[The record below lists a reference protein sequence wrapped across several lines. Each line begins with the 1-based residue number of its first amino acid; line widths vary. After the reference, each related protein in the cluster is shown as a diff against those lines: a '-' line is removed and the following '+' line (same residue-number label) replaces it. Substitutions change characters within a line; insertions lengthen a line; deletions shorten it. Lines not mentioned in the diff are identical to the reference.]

1 MILLRIKKSQDMAFA
16 PLFPIL
22 HPILKSI
29 FPDCLWLG
37 NTQKSEI
44 TLTFDDGPHPEYT
57 PQLLEVLNRY
67 NIKANFFWL
76 GSCVDRYPEIVK
88 AVYEKGHWIGLHG
101 YEHISFPKLTPNQLK
116 SSLEKTQL
124 SIYKACGLETKSVCD
139 VRPPNGLFIPP
150 TLKLLQEW
158 GYRIVMWSVVP
169 EDWVRPGIS
178 VVVNRV
184 IQQTDNGSIIV
195 LHDGNYGGQDVAKIV
210 AEIIPI
216 LLEKNY
222 KIIDIGQMWQT
233 KTTNKI
239 GI

>member
-1 MILLRIKKSQDMAFA
+1 MALA

-22 HPILKSI
+22 HPILKSA
-29 FPDCLWLG
+29 FPNCLWQG

-57 PQLLEVLNRY
+57 LQLLEVLDKY
-67 NIKANFFWL
+67 QIKANFFWL
-76 GSCVDRYPEIVK
+76 GICIDRYPEIAK

-101 YEHISFPKLTPNQLK
+101 YEHISFPQLTPIQLK
-116 SSLEKTQL
+116 SSLKKTQL
-124 SIYKACGLETKSVCD
+124 SIYNACGLEAKLVCD
-139 VRPPNGLFIPP
+139 VRPPNGVFLPQ

-158 GYRIVMWSVVP
+158 GYRNVMWSVVP

-184 IQQTDNGSIIV
+184 VQQTSNGSIIV
-195 LHDGNYGGQDVAKIV
+195 LHDGCYGGQDVAKIA

-222 KIIDIGQMWQT
+222 EFITIDKMWQT
-233 KTTNKI
+233 NITLRAM
-239 GI
+239 